1 MNNKSKIYVLVLIWG
16 AAILQLFINSAID
29 REEKMVEQVVY
40 QEEDNLYE
48 SSVKIYGYYGDDNL
62 SYEAKDVI
70 VKNLAKKL
78 GIVSGY
84 EVATREN
91 NGNNTT
97 VLTKLGKH
105 GDTEIKVISLVGEDE
120 YGQQV
125 TENYIMINIDLKGSA
140 GAAAYDYK
148 EQLVEIYEGLGI
160 KPSTN
165 VYLCSQVKGFLTET
179 EIKNEI
185 TEFMEIM
192 DAYVVEDV
200 VFDDVRCV
208 YGYSKN
214 IDEFVY
220 QNDERVNVNIA
231 FTYDKEND
239 VTYIHR
245 AVPFVDKSF

>member
-1 MNNKSKIYVLVLIWG
+1 MNNKSKVYVLVLIWG
-16 AAILQLFINSAID
+16 AALLQLFINSTIN
-29 REEKMVEQVVY
+29 REEKMVEQVVN
-40 QEEDNLYE
+40 QEENNLYK

-62 SYEAKDVI
+62 SYEAKNVI
-70 VKNLAKKL
+70 VKNLAKEL

-84 EVATREN
+84 EITTRES
-91 NGNNTT
+91 NGSSNT
-97 VLTKLGKH
+97 VLTKLGKQ
-105 GDTEIKVISLVGEDE
+105 GDTEIKVISLVGEDN
-120 YGQQV
+120 YGQQI
-125 TENYIMINIDLKGSA
+125 TENYIMITIDLKGAA

-148 EQLVEIYEGLGI
+148 EQLAEIYDGLGI

-165 VYLCSQVKGFLTET
+165 VYLCSQIKGFLTENEINS
-179 EIKNEI
+179 EIK
-185 TEFMEIM
+185 EFMETM
-192 DAYVVEDV
+192 DASMVEDV

-231 FTYDKEND
+231 FTYDENED